1 MDNLTCRIKEQ
12 KENQKCRREK
22 VVKNGKNRCIEYG
35 LVFLKFGSGV
45 RFFFFPWLRW
55 WVSSNTCQVWVHCYC
70 STSSRFWTV
79 VKNCGSLAIRQL
91 QYAKLGSS
99 WPWVA
104 AYCCCQNNCI
114 SVARWAIFRRQN
126 LRFGMVLGQS
136 AALKI
141 SAIKIK

>member
-1 MDNLTCRIKEQ
+1 MQNVFFRKRIR
-12 KENQKCRREK
+12 NAEK
-22 VVKNGKNRCIEYG
+22 VVKYSKPLHRVWFGVSEVWIG
-35 LVFLKFGSGV
+35 GSVFFL
-45 RFFFFPWLRW
+45 PWLRW

-114 SVARWAIFRRQN
+114 SVARWAISIRMRNKGFCTKSIR
-126 LRFGMVLGQS
+126 
-136 AALKI
+136 
-141 SAIKIK
+141 AI